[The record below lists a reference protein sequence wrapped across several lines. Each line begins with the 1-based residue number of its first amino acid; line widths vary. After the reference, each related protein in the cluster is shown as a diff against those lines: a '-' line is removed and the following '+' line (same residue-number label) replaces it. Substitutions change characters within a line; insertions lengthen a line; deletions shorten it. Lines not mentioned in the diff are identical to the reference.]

1 MLIFSL
7 DTIIQNL
14 PANAREDASMALP
27 HLFPLGDVM
36 RRLFLS
42 PFPLGILLVF
52 GFAGN
57 WLLCFG
63 RAGDDRSA
71 ASQKPDREAVQRA
84 HDTVKLLDDLHK
96 GYVVNITA
104 TYVKAQERTPAA
116 HVAKK
121 VFGHVEKNG
130 GPKVR
135 LIDAT
140 GSPLNKSN
148 VAQNDFEKRAVLK
161 LKKGATY
168 LSEVGRKNDRPV
180 LRAATPVPVV
190 MQQCIRCHPGHKEG
204 ELLGTLVYE
213 VPIK

>member
-1 MLIFSL
+1 
-7 DTIIQNL
+7 
-14 PANAREDASMALP
+14 
-27 HLFPLGDVM
+27 M

-42 PFPLGILLVF
+42 RFSLSVLACAIVGSGVLYTVR
-52 GFAGN
+52 GGD
-57 WLLCFG
+57 G
-63 RAGDDRSA
+63 RAADA
-71 ASQKPDREAVQRA
+71 VEPDRAAVERA

-116 HVAKK
+116 HIAKK
-121 VFGHVEKNG
+121 VFAHVEKNG

-140 GSPLNKSN
+140 GSPVNKAN
-148 VAQNDFEKRAVLK
+148 VAQSDFEKRAIRK
-161 LKKGATY
+161 LSEGGTY
-168 LSEVGRKNDRPV
+168 VSEVGRKNDHPV

-190 MQQCIRCHPGHKEG
+190 MQQCIRCHPGFKEG
-204 ELLGTLVYE
+204 ELLGALVYE

>member
-1 MLIFSL
+1 
-7 DTIIQNL
+7 
-14 PANAREDASMALP
+14 
-27 HLFPLGDVM
+27 M

-42 PFPLGILLVF
+42 RSSLGVLLAGILACGAVI
-52 GFAGN
+52 FA
-57 WLLCFG
+57 G
-63 RAGDDRSA
+63 RAGKSRAAETAELDR
-71 ASQKPDREAVQRA
+71 DAVQRA

-121 VFGHVEKNG
+121 VFSHVEKNG

-140 GSPLNKSN
+140 GSPINKAN
-148 VAQNDFEKRAVLK
+148 VAQSDFEKRAIQK
-161 LKKGATY
+161 LSKGETY
-168 LSEVGRKNDRPV
+168 VSEVSRKSDRPV
-180 LRAATPVPVV
+180 LLAATPVPVV
-190 MQQCIRCHPGHKEG
+190 MQQCISCHPGYKAG
-204 ELLGTLVYE
+204 ELLGALTYE